1 MCNQKKLFWGY
12 CWNSTIL
19 KIVSVS
25 GYYVIYIGGKS
36 RNVLHGVFQVI
47 KITIVHG
54 EESHQARC
62 LYQLRLPYFLITAF
76 ATSFEPSAK
85 KVTYYFRS
93 SSATEETSE
102 PIDYAK
108 PVVVEF

>member
-1 MCNQKKLFWGY
+1 MSNQKKLLRRY
-12 CWNSTIL
+12 CRNCAIFE
-19 KIVSVS
+19 IVSVA
-25 GYYVIYIGGKS
+25 GYYVIDITGKC
-36 RNVLHGVFQVI
+36 RAILHGVFQVI